1 VGGPFDL
8 AYTRFFLM
16 HQPDPVRTLRQIA
29 GLLRPGGWLV
39 AQEALRS
46 PPPRSHPHLDVLGA
60 YWDLLYE
67 LLERAGGVPRG
78 AIDGLAG
85 SARAAGLEVVAVDG
99 SFATMDPELGFDLH
113 AATVLAARERAVAS
127 GIASGQQI
135 DDLVSDLRAAK
146 GGGYEWVS
154 GPFFLDLTLR
164 KPVAL

>member
-1 VGGPFDL
+1 
-8 AYTRFFLM
+8 
-16 HQPDPVRTLRQIA
+16 
-29 GLLRPGGWLV
+29 
-39 AQEALRS
+39 
-46 PPPRSHPHLDVLGA
+46 
-60 YWDLLYE
+60 LLYE
-67 LLERAGGVPRG
+67 LLERAGGVPHG

-85 SARAAGLEVVAVDG
+85 SARGAGLEVVAVDG

-113 AATVLAARERAVAS
+113 AATVLAARKRAVAS